1 MFQPTN
7 TCPRASSPSDD
18 RNDTPMSTNAPLYG
32 TSTRTTPTLHGRFF
46 LTGIALVASLGAFL
60 APSLSTSAHQ
70 LPGPAA
76 TPPPH
81 ITGSEQETNPD
92 VTGYRGSAT
101 NTNELSSAWASGV
114 STAWILPTSDT
125 LLPAQLI
132 AEGSTLY
139 VLTYG
144 SGSQAVATVSAY
156 DVSGS
161 EPVAQWTTTGPQPS
175 RIRAEA
181 FPSSVSTSEEIL
193 LSGIIVDRSTGAQT
207 QAPWGSDLPMGVAGG
222 VLVTCDTFSSCS
234 GWSRDSGAWTRL
246 WSTTTSPQRR
256 AGLAHSGLTAP
267 ASAVIGSGAGA
278 AVVVPVDE
286 AHQAPQLINP
296 ATGAVTTLGEA
307 PSAAGPSVSRITLAS
322 DGVLVAGE
330 KESIAYNTAGEVV
343 GTVGAGWEL
352 DRFPTS
358 DRALPTTAELSSFM
372 TQGGAQWTTATVER
386 PYSKDVNGYLLAV
399 SPTSGNSSRTIN
411 PGESFSDHAMTDP
424 WSATQVRA
432 SADGKALFVQ
442 CLPSTPTGPF
452 FFGVERE
459 MTYVSPELDEAT
471 NLTWIFDD
479 LLVGARSGE
488 VIAVTPRTP

>member
-1 MFQPTN
+1 
-7 TCPRASSPSDD
+7 
-18 RNDTPMSTNAPLYG
+18 MSTNAPRNRSPLL
-32 TSTRTTPTLHGRFF
+32 TPGHSRATRFF
-46 LTGIALVASLGAFL
+46 LAGSSFL
-60 APSLSTSAHQ
+60 AALATSLTFSLSTSAHQ

-76 TPPPH
+76 TPPP
-81 ITGSEQETNPD
+81 TNDGPEQSVSLTPI
-92 VTGYRGSAT
+92 GYRGQAT
-101 NTNELSSAWASGV
+101 NTNELPDAWASGAA
-114 STAWILPTSDT
+114 TAWTLPTGDVSH
-125 LLPAQLI
+125 LPARLI

-175 RIRAEA
+175 RIRADA
-181 FPSSVSTSEEIL
+181 FPSSVSTQDEIL
-193 LSGIIVDRSTGAQT
+193 LSNIIVDRSTGTQT

-278 AVVVPVDE
+278 AVAVPVDE

-296 ATGAVTTLGEA
+296 ATGALTTLGEA
-307 PSAAGPSVSRITLAS
+307 PSTAGPSASRVTLAS
-322 DGVLVAGE
+322 DGVLVADE

-343 GTVGAGWEL
+343 GTVGAGWTL
-352 DRFPTS
+352 DRFPAS
-358 DRALPTTAELSSFM
+358 DRALPSTAQLSSFM
-372 TQGGAQWTTATVER
+372 TQGGAPWTTATVEQ
-386 PYSKDVNGYLLAV
+386 PYSGDVNGHLLAV

-411 PGESFSDHAMTDP
+411 PGESYSDHALP
-424 WSATQVRA
+424 ANWPATQMRA

-442 CLPSTPTGPF
+442 CLPSSPTGPF
-452 FFGVERE
+452 FFGMERE
-459 MTYVSPELDEAT
+459 LTYVSPELDEAT
-471 NLTWIFDD
+471 NLVWVFDD

-488 VIAVTPRTP
+488 VIAVTPRTL

>member
-1 MFQPTN
+1 
-7 TCPRASSPSDD
+7 
-18 RNDTPMSTNAPLYG
+18 MSTNAPRNRSPLL
-32 TSTRTTPTLHGRFF
+32 TPGHSRATRFF
-46 LTGIALVASLGAFL
+46 LAGSSFL
-60 APSLSTSAHQ
+60 AALATSLTFSLSTSAHQ

-92 VTGYRGSAT
+92 ATGYRGSAT

-114 STAWILPTSDT
+114 ATAWTLPTSDA

-181 FPSSVSTSEEIL
+181 FLSSVSTQDEIL
-193 LSGIIVDRSTGAQT
+193 LSDIIVDRSTGAQT

-307 PSAAGPSVSRITLAS
+307 PSAAGPSVSRVTLAS
-322 DGVLVAGE
+322 DGVLVVGE

-343 GTVGAGWEL
+343 GTVGAGWTL

-386 PYSKDVNGYLLAV
+386 PHSKDVNGYLLAV

-411 PGESFSDHAMTDP
+411 PGESYSNHAMTDP

-471 NLTWIFDD
+471 NLVWVFDD

-488 VIAVTPRTP
+488 VIAVTPRTV

>member
-1 MFQPTN
+1 
-7 TCPRASSPSDD
+7 
-18 RNDTPMSTNAPLYG
+18 MSTNAPLYG
-32 TSTRTTPTLHGRFF
+32 TSTRTTPTRPTRLF
-46 LTGIALVASLGAFL
+46 LAGVALVASLGAFL

-81 ITGSEQETNPD
+81 ITGSEQETSPD
-92 VTGYRGSAT
+92 ATGYRGSAT
-101 NTNELSSAWASGV
+101 NTNELSSAWASGI
-114 STAWILPTSDT
+114 STAWVLPTSDT

-132 AEGSTLY
+132 TEGQTLY

-144 SGSQAVATVSAY
+144 SGSPTAVTVAAY

-161 EPVAQWTTTGPQPS
+161 EPVAQWSTTGPQLS

-181 FPSSVSTSEEIL
+181 FPSSVSTPNEIL
-193 LSGIIVDRSTGAQT
+193 LSDIIVDRSTGAQT

-296 ATGAVTTLGEA
+296 ATGELTTLGEA
-307 PSAAGPSVSRITLAS
+307 PSTSGAPVSRVTLAS
-322 DGVLVAGE
+322 DGVLIASE

-343 GTVGAGWEL
+343 GTVGAGWTL
-352 DRFPTS
+352 DRFPAS
-358 DRALPTTAELSSFM
+358 DRALPSVADVEAFL

-386 PYSKDVNGYLLAV
+386 PYSNDVNGHLLTA
-399 SPTSGNSSRTIN
+399 SPTSGNSARTIN

-424 WSATQVRA
+424 WSAAQVRA
-432 SADGKALFVQ
+432 SADGNALFVQ
-442 CLPSTPTGPF
+442 CLPSSPTGPF
-452 FFGVERE
+452 FFGMERE

>member
-1 MFQPTN
+1 
-7 TCPRASSPSDD
+7 
-18 RNDTPMSTNAPLYG
+18 MSTNAPLYG
-32 TSTRTTPTLHGRFF
+32 TSTRTTPTRPTRLF
-46 LTGIALVASLGAFL
+46 LAGVALVASLGAFL
-60 APSLSTSAHQ
+60 APSLSTSARQ

-81 ITGSEQETNPD
+81 ITGSEQETSPD
-92 VTGYRGSAT
+92 ATGYRGSAT
-101 NTNELSSAWASGV
+101 NTNELSSAWASGI
-114 STAWILPTSDT
+114 STAWVLPTSDT

-132 AEGSTLY
+132 TEGQTLY

-144 SGSQAVATVSAY
+144 SGSPTAVTVAAY

-161 EPVAQWTTTGPQPS
+161 EPVAQWSTTGPQLS

-181 FPSSVSTSEEIL
+181 FPSSVSTPNEIL
-193 LSGIIVDRSTGAQT
+193 LSDIIVDRSTGAQT

-296 ATGAVTTLGEA
+296 ATGELTTLGEA
-307 PSAAGPSVSRITLAS
+307 PSTSGAPVSRVTLAS
-322 DGVLVAGE
+322 DGVLIASE

-343 GTVGAGWEL
+343 GTVGAGWTL
-352 DRFPTS
+352 DRFPAS
-358 DRALPTTAELSSFM
+358 DRALPSVADVEAFL

-386 PYSKDVNGYLLAV
+386 PYSNDVNGHLLTA
-399 SPTSGNSSRTIN
+399 SPTSGNSARTIN

-424 WSATQVRA
+424 WSAAQVRA
-432 SADGKALFVQ
+432 SADGNALFVQ
-442 CLPSTPTGPF
+442 CLPSSPTGPF
-452 FFGVERE
+452 FFGMERE

>member
-1 MFQPTN
+1 
-7 TCPRASSPSDD
+7 
-18 RNDTPMSTNAPLYG
+18 MSTNAPQYAA
-32 TSTRTTPTLHGRFF
+32 SARTTPTRPTRLF
-46 LTGIALVASLGAFL
+46 LTTGVALVASLGAFL

-92 VTGYRGSAT
+92 ATGYRGSAT
-101 NTNELSSAWASGV
+101 NTNELSSAWASGI
-114 STAWILPTSDT
+114 STAWVLPTSDT

-132 AEGSTLY
+132 TEGQTLY

-144 SGSQAVATVSAY
+144 SGSPTAVTVAAY

-161 EPVAQWTTTGPQPS
+161 EPVAQWSTTGPQLS

-181 FPSSVSTSEEIL
+181 FPSSVSTPNEIL
-193 LSGIIVDRSTGAQT
+193 LSDIIVDRSTGAQT

-286 AHQAPQLINP
+286 AHYAPQVINP

-307 PSAAGPSVSRITLAS
+307 PSAAGPSVSRVTLAS

-358 DRALPTTAELSSFM
+358 DRAIPTTAELSSFM

-386 PYSKDVNGYLLAV
+386 PYSKDVNGQLLAV
-399 SPTSGNSSRTIN
+399 NPTSGNSSRTIN

-424 WSATQVRA
+424 WSAAQVRA

-459 MTYVSPELDEAT
+459 ITYVSPELDEAT

-488 VIAVTPRTP
+488 VIAVTPRTL

>member
-1 MFQPTN
+1 
-7 TCPRASSPSDD
+7 
-18 RNDTPMSTNAPLYG
+18 MSTNAPLYG
-32 TSTRTTPTLHGRFF
+32 TSTRTTPTRPTRLF
-46 LTGIALVASLGAFL
+46 LAGVALVVSLGAFL

-76 TPPPH
+76 TPPP
-81 ITGSEQETNPD
+81 TNDGPEQSVSLTPI
-92 VTGYRGSAT
+92 GYRGQAT
-101 NTNELSSAWASGV
+101 NTNELPDAWASGAA
-114 STAWILPTSDT
+114 TAWTLPTGDVSH
-125 LLPAQLI
+125 LPARLI

-139 VLTYG
+139 GLTYG
-144 SGSQAVATVSAY
+144 SGSEAVTTVSAY

-161 EPVAQWTTTGPQPS
+161 EPVNQWSTTGPQPS

-193 LSGIIVDRSTGAQT
+193 LSGIIVDRSTGTQT
-207 QAPWGSDLPMGVAGG
+207 EAPWGSDLPMGVAGG

-234 GWSRDSGAWTRL
+234 GWSHDSGAWTKL

-267 ASAVIGSGAGA
+267 ANAVIGSGAGA

-286 AHQAPQLINP
+286 AHQAPQLIYP
-296 ATGAVTTLGEA
+296 ATGELTTLGEA
-307 PSAAGPSVSRITLAS
+307 PSTSGPRVSRVTLAS
-322 DGVLVAGE
+322 DGVLVASE

-343 GTVGAGWEL
+343 GTVGAGWTL
-352 DRFPTS
+352 DRFPAS
-358 DRALPTTAELSSFM
+358 DRALPSVADVEAFL
-372 TQGGAQWTTATVER
+372 TQGSAQWTTATVER
-386 PYSKDVNGYLLAV
+386 PYSNDVNGHLLTV
-399 SPTSGNSSRTIN
+399 SPTSGNSARMIN
-411 PGESFSDHAMTDP
+411 PGESFSDHAMMDP
-424 WSATQVRA
+424 WSAAQVRA
-432 SADGKALFVQ
+432 SADGNALFVQ
-442 CLPSTPTGPF
+442 CLPSSPTGPF
-452 FFGVERE
+452 FFGMERE

>member
-1 MFQPTN
+1 
-7 TCPRASSPSDD
+7 
-18 RNDTPMSTNAPLYG
+18 MSTNAPQYAA
-32 TSTRTTPTLHGRFF
+32 SARTTPTRPTRLF
-46 LTGIALVASLGAFL
+46 LTTGVALVASLGAFL

-92 VTGYRGSAT
+92 ATGYRGSAT

-114 STAWILPTSDT
+114 ATAWTLPSSDA

-175 RIRAEA
+175 RIRTEA
-181 FPSSVSTSEEIL
+181 FPSSVSTQDEIL
-193 LSGIIVDRSTGAQT
+193 LSDIIVDRSTGAQT

-307 PSAAGPSVSRITLAS
+307 PSAAGPSVSRVTLAS
-322 DGVLVAGE
+322 DGVLVVGE

-343 GTVGAGWEL
+343 GTVGAGWTL

-386 PYSKDVNGYLLAV
+386 TRSNDVNGYLLAV

-424 WSATQVRA
+424 WSAAQVRA

-459 MTYVSPELDEAT
+459 ITYVSPELDEAT
-471 NLTWIFDD
+471 NLVWVFDD

-488 VIAVTPRTP
+488 VIAVTLRTV

>member
-1 MFQPTN
+1 
-7 TCPRASSPSDD
+7 
-18 RNDTPMSTNAPLYG
+18 MSTNAPRNRSPLL
-32 TSTRTTPTLHGRFF
+32 TPGHSRATRFF
-46 LTGIALVASLGAFL
+46 LAGSSFL
-60 APSLSTSAHQ
+60 AALATSLTFSLSTSAHQ

-76 TPPPH
+76 TPPP
-81 ITGSEQETNPD
+81 TNDGPEQSVSLTPI
-92 VTGYRGSAT
+92 GYRGQAT
-101 NTNELSSAWASGV
+101 NTNELPDAWASGV
-114 STAWILPTSDT
+114 ATAWTLPTGDVSH
-125 LLPAQLI
+125 LPAQLI

-175 RIRAEA
+175 RIRTEA
-181 FPSSVSTSEEIL
+181 FPSSVSTQDEIL
-193 LSGIIVDRSTGAQT
+193 LSDIIVDRSTGAQT

-222 VLVTCDTFSSCS
+222 VLVTCDTFSSCA

-386 PYSKDVNGYLLAV
+386 PHSKDVNGYLLAV

-424 WSATQVRA
+424 WSAAQVRA

-459 MTYVSPELDEAT
+459 ITYVSPELDEAT

-488 VIAVTPRTP
+488 VIAVTPRTL

>member
-1 MFQPTN
+1 
-7 TCPRASSPSDD
+7 
-18 RNDTPMSTNAPLYG
+18 MSTNAPLYG
-32 TSTRTTPTLHGRFF
+32 TSTRTSPTRPTRLF
-46 LTGIALVASLGAFL
+46 LAGVALVVSLGAFL
-60 APSLSTSAHQ
+60 APSLSTSARQ

-81 ITGSEQETNPD
+81 ITGSEQETSPD
-92 VTGYRGSAT
+92 ATGYRGSAT
-101 NTNELSSAWASGV
+101 NTNELSSAWASGI
-114 STAWILPTSDT
+114 STAWVLPTSDT

-132 AEGSTLY
+132 TEGQTLY

-144 SGSQAVATVSAY
+144 SGSPTAVTVAAY

-161 EPVAQWTTTGPQPS
+161 EPVAQWSTTGPQLS

-181 FPSSVSTSEEIL
+181 FPSSVSTPNEIL
-193 LSGIIVDRSTGAQT
+193 LSDIIVDRSTGAQT

-267 ASAVIGSGAGA
+267 ANAVIGSGAGA

-296 ATGAVTTLGEA
+296 ATGELTTLGEA
-307 PSAAGPSVSRITLAS
+307 PSTSGPRVSRVTLAS
-322 DGVLVAGE
+322 DGVLVASE

-343 GTVGAGWEL
+343 GTVGAGWTL
-352 DRFPTS
+352 DRFPAS
-358 DRALPTTAELSSFM
+358 DRALPSVADVEAFL

-386 PYSKDVNGYLLAV
+386 PYSNDVNGHLLTV
-399 SPTSGNSSRTIN
+399 SPTNGNSARTIN

-424 WSATQVRA
+424 WSAAQVRA
-432 SADGKALFVQ
+432 SADGNALFVQ
-442 CLPSTPTGPF
+442 CLPSSPTGPF
-452 FFGVERE
+452 FFGMERE
-459 MTYVSPELDEAT
+459 MTYVSPELNEAT

>member
-1 MFQPTN
+1 
-7 TCPRASSPSDD
+7 
-18 RNDTPMSTNAPLYG
+18 MSTNAPLYG
-32 TSTRTTPTLHGRFF
+32 TSTRTTPTRPTRLF
-46 LTGIALVASLGAFL
+46 LTTGVALVASLGAFL

-81 ITGSEQETNPD
+81 ITGSEQETSPD
-92 VTGYRGSAT
+92 ATGYRGSAT
-101 NTNELSSAWASGV
+101 NTNELSSAWASGAA
-114 STAWILPTSDT
+114 TAWTIPTGDGSF
-125 LLPAQLI
+125 LPAQLI

-139 VLTYG
+139 VLAYG

-181 FPSSVSTSEEIL
+181 FPSSVSTQDEIL
-193 LSGIIVDRSTGAQT
+193 LSDIIVDRSTGAQT

-234 GWSRDSGAWTRL
+234 GWSRDSGAWTKL

-267 ASAVIGSGAGA
+267 ASAVIGTDAGS

-296 ATGAVTTLGEA
+296 ATGELTTLGEA
-307 PSAAGPSVSRITLAS
+307 PSTSGTSVSRVTLAS
-322 DGVLVAGE
+322 DGVLVASE

-352 DRFPTS
+352 DRFPAS
-358 DRALPTTAELSSFM
+358 DRAVPSVADVEAFL
-372 TQGGAQWTTATVER
+372 TQGSAPWTTATVER
-386 PYSKDVNGYLLAV
+386 PYSSDVNGHLLTV
-399 SPTSGNSSRTIN
+399 SPTNGNSARTIN

-424 WSATQVRA
+424 WSAAQVRA
-432 SADGKALFVQ
+432 SADGNALFVQ
-442 CLPSTPTGPF
+442 CLPSSPTGPF
-452 FFGVERE
+452 FFGMERE

>member
-1 MFQPTN
+1 
-7 TCPRASSPSDD
+7 
-18 RNDTPMSTNAPLYG
+18 MSTNAPQYAA
-32 TSTRTTPTLHGRFF
+32 SARTTPTRPTRLF
-46 LTGIALVASLGAFL
+46 LTTGVALVASLGAFL

-92 VTGYRGSAT
+92 ATGYRGSAT

-114 STAWILPTSDT
+114 ATAWTLPSSDA

-144 SGSQAVATVSAY
+144 SGSEAVTTVSAY

-161 EPVAQWTTTGPQPS
+161 EPVNQWSTTGPQPS

-193 LSGIIVDRSTGAQT
+193 LSGIIVDRSTGTQT
-207 QAPWGSDLPMGVAGG
+207 EAPWGSDLPMGVAGG

-234 GWSRDSGAWTRL
+234 GWSHDSGAWRTL
-246 WSTTTSPQRR
+246 WSTQTSPQRR
-256 AGLAHSGLTAP
+256 AGLAHSGLTRP
-267 ASAVIGSGAGA
+267 TTAVVGSGAGA

-286 AHQAPQLINP
+286 ALYAPQLINP

-307 PSAAGPSVSRITLAS
+307 PSAAGPSVSRVTLAS
-322 DGVLVAGE
+322 DGVLVASE

-358 DRALPTTAELSSFM
+358 DRALPTTADLSSFM

-386 PYSKDVNGYLLAV
+386 PYSKDVNGQLLAV

-424 WSATQVRA
+424 WSAAQVRA

-442 CLPSTPTGPF
+442 CLPSSPTGPF

-459 MTYVSPELDEAT
+459 ITYVSPELDEAT
-471 NLTWIFDD
+471 NLVWVFDD

-488 VIAVTPRTP
+488 VIAVTPRTV

>member
-1 MFQPTN
+1 
-7 TCPRASSPSDD
+7 
-18 RNDTPMSTNAPLYG
+18 MSTNAPRNRSPLL
-32 TSTRTTPTLHGRFF
+32 TPGHSRATRFF
-46 LTGIALVASLGAFL
+46 LAGSSFL
-60 APSLSTSAHQ
+60 AALATSLTFSLSTSAHQ

-114 STAWILPTSDT
+114 STAWILPTSDS

-132 AEGSTLY
+132 TVGQTLY

-181 FPSSVSTSEEIL
+181 FPSSVSTQDEIL
-193 LSGIIVDRSTGAQT
+193 LSDIIVDRSTGTQT

-267 ASAVIGSGAGA
+267 ASAVIGSGAGS
-278 AVVVPVDE
+278 AVVVPVDD
-286 AHQAPQLINP
+286 AHNAPQLVNP
-296 ATGAVTTLGEA
+296 ATGELTTLGEA
-307 PSAAGPSVSRITLAS
+307 PSASGAPVSRVTLAS

-330 KESIAYNTAGEVV
+330 KETIAYNTAGEVV
-343 GTVGAGWEL
+343 GTFGAGWEL
-352 DRFPTS
+352 DRFPAS
-358 DRALPTTAELSSFM
+358 DRALPSVADVGAFL
-372 TQGGAQWTTATVER
+372 TQGAQWTTATVER
-386 PYSKDVNGYLLAV
+386 PYSSEVNGYLLAV

-424 WSATQVRA
+424 WSAAQVRA

-459 MTYVSPELDEAT
+459 ITYVSPELDEAT
-471 NLTWIFDD
+471 NLVWVFDD
-479 LLVGARSGE
+479 LLVGAHSGE
-488 VIAVTPRTP
+488 VIAVTPRTV

>member
-1 MFQPTN
+1 
-7 TCPRASSPSDD
+7 
-18 RNDTPMSTNAPLYG
+18 MSTIAPHAA
-32 TSTRTTPTLHGRFF
+32 SARTTPTRPTRLF
-46 LTGIALVASLGAFL
+46 LTTGVALVASLGAFL
-60 APSLSTSAHQ
+60 ALSLSTSAHQ

-92 VTGYRGSAT
+92 ATGYRGSAT
-101 NTNELSSAWASGV
+101 NTNELSSAWASGI
-114 STAWILPTSDT
+114 STAWVLPTSDT

-132 AEGSTLY
+132 TEGQTLY

-144 SGSQAVATVSAY
+144 SGSPTAVTVAAY

-161 EPVAQWTTTGPQPS
+161 EPVAQWSTTGPQLS

-181 FPSSVSTSEEIL
+181 FPSSVSTPNEIL
-193 LSGIIVDRSTGAQT
+193 LSDIIVDRSNGAQT

-386 PYSKDVNGYLLAV
+386 PYSKDVNGQLLAV

-424 WSATQVRA
+424 WSAAQVRA

-442 CLPSTPTGPF
+442 CLSSTPTGPF

-459 MTYVSPELDEAT
+459 ITYVSPELDEAT
-471 NLTWIFDD
+471 NLVWVFDD
-479 LLVGARSGE
+479 LLVGAHSGE
-488 VIAVTPRTP
+488 VIAVTPRTL